1 MGRNG
6 RMPRASKRPVTVH
19 TIADHLGVSAAAVS
33 TVLANRHEERRLA
46 PETVERI
53 RQAVREL
60 GYVPNMAGRRLR
72 VQPASTRQ
80 IDLAILTSFEAP
92 LPLVGQ
98 ALHALQ
104 QAVDAQANKHTR
116 YAVAIEMFHAGRLR
130 EKPGLLDAH
139 RYHGVMLTNTLP
151 ADDEFLAK
159 TFLPYPAV
167 VLGRRIPNYCCVL
180 ETPGF
185 VGERSAAALLEA
197 GCRRPAILHGRSLTQ
212 ATAERVAAFRRT
224 VEGKLGAAPIDIA
237 SEGLQPAA
245 GAGALRAFFAGG
257 GKCDGLFTVTDS
269 LAVGAY
275 HAIQQSGRKIP
286 HDVAVVG
293 VGDYELAEFFT
304 PPLSTVAGANEAMV
318 GEAVPLLFRLLRGEK
333 IASSEVLVVPPV
345 YLRGST
351 QRIGGGRKGDKSSH

>member
-1 MGRNG
+1 MA
-6 RMPRASKRPVTVH
+6 RASKRPVTVH
-19 TIADHLGVSAAAVS
+19 TIAEHLGVSAAAVS

-53 RQAVREL
+53 RRAVREL

-98 ALHALQ
+98 ALQALQ
-104 QAVDAQANKHTR
+104 QAVDAQTNRHTR
-116 YAVAIEMFHAGRLR
+116 YAVAIEMFHAGRLS

-139 RYHGVMLTNTLP
+139 RYHGVILTNTLP
-151 ADDEFLAK
+151 EDDEFLAK
-159 TFLPYPAV
+159 TQLPYPAV
-167 VLGRRIPNYCCVL
+167 VIGRRIAGYCCVL

-185 VGERSAAALLEA
+185 VGERSAAVLLDA

-212 ATAERVAAFRRT
+212 ATARRLEAFRHAIEAR
-224 VEGKLGAAPIDIA
+224 LGHSPLEIA
-237 SEGLQPAA
+237 SDGLQPAA
-245 GAGALRAFFAGG
+245 GAAALRAFFAGG

-275 HAIQQSGRKIP
+275 HAIQQSGRTIP
-286 HDVAVVG
+286 DDVAVVG

-318 GEAVPLLFRLLRGEK
+318 SQAVPLLFRLIRGEK
-333 IASSEVLVVPPV
+333 DVPAETLVVPPV

-351 QRIGGGRKGDKSSH
+351 QRMGSPRRRGNAR